1 MSQLSVSSKENYSVM
16 GLYSALVSVLLLSCL
31 AKFTCAFPKAGKK
44 SLHLQ
49 VNAQNNHSDTKW
61 MVLTLRKEAVIDFS
75 GTCTSSR
82 SDGTGAPRLTLSF
95 HLVASPCARLLDN
108 MALKDILGKKFSVEK
123 GNGQVSFTDQVQ
135 GTEMINVEIPCSN
148 DAHNVGFDETQ
159 AEAVWKKDEFY
170 RKYCGEPN
178 ATMAAVTPGSE
189 GMVTTKPRDARSLFA
204 VDGNH
209 LVASLSRNKRNNRP
223 DPSCRNNTE
232 IVCSTRTKNVYA
244 LVFNIKDTNHT
255 NTDFNITIEA
265 EMKNTWGYLSALE
278 YPFLTFYACMTAVY
292 VVYAFVWLIAMM
304 CQCKD
309 LLRVQFWIGAV
320 IGIGMI
326 EKVFFFS
333 EYNEVNAS
341 GQEGMT
347 FLITAELISTAKRT
361 LARLLVIVISLGFG
375 VVKPRLGPQLAMV
388 TGIGIVYFTAAMV
401 ESVSRAASAFEEAGN
416 TTKSKVTTLIVV
428 LLDVGIVYFI
438 YSALTDT
445 MRTLRLRRNT
455 VKLSLYRHFSN
466 AIIFAV
472 VASATFSVW
481 AYLQYGPSKC
491 IKDWQE
497 MWLLEGFWHVLFSFL
512 LLTMMILWRP
522 SANNNRYAY
531 SPLVDLAANEEE
543 EEPEQMPSEAFDG
556 MKLRNLG
563 QERKTVV
570 STSVDDDLKWVE
582 ENIPTSLVDAA
593 VPVLMDSEDELNI
606 SRFEVSK
613 MQ

>member
-1 MSQLSVSSKENYSVM
+1 MSQLSISSKENYSVM
-16 GLYSALVSVLLLSCL
+16 GLYSALVSVLLLICL
-31 AKFTCAFPKAGKK
+31 AQFTCAFPKAGKK

-61 MVLTLRKEAVIDFS
+61 MVLTLRKGATIDFN
-75 GTCTSSR
+75 GTCTSSNPTR
-82 SDGTGAPRLTLSF
+82 VTKLTLSY

-108 MALKDILGKKFSVEK
+108 MAPEHMLGTKFSMV
-123 GNGQVSFTDQVQ
+123 NGAATAEVQ
-135 GTEMINVEIPCSN
+135 GTEMVNVEILCSN
-148 DAHNVGFDETQ
+148 GADEEKFDEIQ
-159 AEAVWKKDEFY
+159 AEAVWKNDEFY
-170 RKYCGEPN
+170 QKYCGEPN
-178 ATMAAVTPGSE
+178 ATMTAVPPMPKRVES
-189 GMVTTKPRDARSLFA
+189 TKPPEGKRDVRSLFA

-209 LVASLSRNKRNNRP
+209 LVASLPRNKRSRPYASRPNNK
-223 DPSCRNNTE
+223 TE

-244 LVFNIKDTNHT
+244 LVFLAKDTNHVDMT
-255 NTDFNITIEA
+255 FNITIEA

-416 TTKSKVTTLIVV
+416 TTKSKVTTLIVI

-481 AYLQYGPSKC
+481 AYLQYGPNKC
-491 IKDWQE
+491 VKDWQE